1 MIESR
6 TFMTWHGIWIISK
19 HHNQWKWSFK
29 WEKSMRIKDK
39 RSLSLEAYLSLSHI
53 CDRLYR
59 LRHSSIWQEAEEQ
72 CCAQH
77 GTAVEEWL
85 SSKKYCKTRSKLRGK
100 GKWVHSACTF
110 YALIPSFCLFYKVEA
125 TSSPRYGHKHGFISL
140 MINWKQLA
148 EYSKIWYLLKGVGM
162 RGVKK
167 ACELRTNKAVTK
179 SITLEKHR

>member
-1 MIESR
+1 MGFKSVQN
-6 TFMTWHGIWIISK
+6 IIINENEVSIGK
-19 HHNQWKWSFK
+19 
-29 WEKSMRIKDK
+29 KSMRIKDK
-39 RSLSLEAYLSLSHI
+39 RSLSLGAYLSHI

-110 YALIPSFCLFYKVEA
+110 YALIPSFCFFYKVEA
-125 TSSPRYGHKHGFISL
+125 TSSPQGMATSMVVFFWWLFNLQSL
-140 MINWKQLA
+140 ENAWRFLLLVSALVRDMTRPA
-148 EYSKIWYLLKGVGM
+148 FAYKIL
-162 RGVKK
+162 
-167 ACELRTNKAVTK
+167 TF
-179 SITLEKHR
+179 